1 MVCCLL
7 TIALACCHSRRPSA
21 AVQSGRS
28 RSRRVMLTKD
38 GFFQLSAWRDLRD
51 VCAKHWDRVLLHKV
65 RRPLNIESV
74 KLWQLRVSHLII
86 QKSKCC
92 LLATNNGLLS
102 RPANWVMDSVM
113 FNSSCYSSKV
123 QTRCFIN
130 LLVSKEIVFTLPSWQ
145 VGWAQVLGGFWP
157 SFITTHLCTADRTP
171 SLAYLCAELLLL

>member
-1 MVCCLL
+1 
-7 TIALACCHSRRPSA
+7 
-21 AVQSGRS
+21 
-28 RSRRVMLTKD
+28 MLTKD
-38 GFFQLSAWRDLRD
+38 GNKIFFQLSAWRDLRD

-65 RRPLNIESV
+65 CRPLNIESV

-113 FNSSCYSSKV
+113 FNSGHFSCYSSKV
-123 QTRCFIN
+123 QSRCFIN